1 MSDLAVGGVLAI
13 GECMLELSES
23 PSRDAGQLQLGFGG
37 DTLNTAIYL
46 SRLGVPTGYVTALGD
61 DRHSDWLIDCWHR
74 EHLDTQGVERI
85 AGTRPGLYW
94 IKTDEHGEREFSY
107 WRKEAPVRQLLDDH
121 ERVARLRTLLS
132 KAQYI
137 YLSGITLSL
146 FSAASW
152 NTLLELLDGARAE
165 GAKIVFDGNY
175 RPAGWDSKDEAQE
188 RFESLC
194 RKVYMALPT
203 FEDEQQL
210 FGDGSPE
217 ETQARLAALGVA
229 EVVVKQGP
237 SGCHIWTDRG
247 PLSVP
252 VPRVVKPI
260 DTTSAGDSFNAGYL
274 AARFEG
280 QDPEQAARL
289 AHRLASI
296 VIQHRG
302 AIVPAEAMATVRGT
316 D

>member
-1 MSDLAVGGVLAI
+1 MSDTAGADVLAI
-13 GECMLELSES
+13 GECMLELSEP
-23 PSRDAGQLQLGFGG
+23 PSGGAGQLRLGFGG

-61 DRHSDWLIDCWHR
+61 DRHSDWLVDCWHR
-74 EHLDTQGVERI
+74 EHIDTQGVERI

-94 IKTDEHGEREFSY
+94 IKTDDRGEREFSY
-107 WRKEAPVRQLLDDH
+107 WRKEAPVRQLLDSD
-121 ERVARLRTLLS
+121 ERVARLKLLFA
-132 KAQYI
+132 KAQYL

-146 FSAASW
+146 FEDGAW
-152 NTLLELLDGARAE
+152 ETLLDLLAGARSA

-175 RPAGWDSKDEAQE
+175 RPAGWHTVALAQQ

-194 RKVYMALPT
+194 RMVHMALPT

-210 FGDGSPE
+210 FGDDSPE
-217 ETQARLAALGVA
+217 ATQTRLAAWGVS
-229 EVVVKQGP
+229 EIVVKQGP
-237 SGCHIWTDRG
+237 SGCHILSDHG
-247 PLSVP
+247 QMSVP
-252 VPRVVKPI
+252 VPQVVKPI
-260 DTTSAGDSFNAGYL
+260 DTTSAGDSFNAAYL

-280 QDPEQAARL
+280 QDPEQAARR

-302 AIVPAEAMATVRGT
+302 AIVPTEAMATVRGT